1 MHVLSYF
8 YNFKSFFFVQEGELL
23 ACAQSATLNQKFLN
37 RFSNWFKIH
46 CHSTVSKGLWGAFFA
61 ETSIDI
67 QWNGV
72 CGFFYPLGKLPD
84 VLGHLKFLLDSFG
97 PEMKYHFTG
106 RVGRMHLAPLRS
118 TVAVVCPGI
127 FLRMLFG
134 HHYPSH
140 SRMLATPNGL
150 LAVFLRIPC

>member
-72 CGFFYPLGKLPD
+72 CGFFYPLGKLPN
-84 VLGHLKFLLDSFG
+84 VLGHLKVLLDSFG
-97 PEMKYHFTG
+97 PEMKYQDWFYRQSWPDAFG
-106 RVGRMHLAPLRS
+106 PSEKYRCCRVSRYLPENVIRPSLPLPLKN
-118 TVAVVCPGI
+118 V
-127 FLRMLFG
+127 G
-134 HHYPSH
+134 HPKWPVSC
-140 SRMLATPNGL
+140 LP
-150 LAVFLRIPC
+150 